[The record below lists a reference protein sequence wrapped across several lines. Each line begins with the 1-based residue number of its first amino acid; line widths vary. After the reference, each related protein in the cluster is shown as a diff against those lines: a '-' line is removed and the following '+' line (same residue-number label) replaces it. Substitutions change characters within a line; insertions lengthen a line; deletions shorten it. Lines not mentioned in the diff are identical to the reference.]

1 MILVC
6 NSKLINQFLHKK
18 NNSYLHWF
26 QGLGAIKSKAI
37 LFNLEVQGFMHFFHF
52 IPLRLRA
59 KYEWM
64 LTQSTNVDIN
74 DLVSCLEKKI

>member
-18 NNSYLHWF
+18 IIPTWF
-26 QGLGAIKSKAI
+26 QGLGDIKSKAI

-74 DLVSCLEKKI
+74 DLVSCLKKKI

>member
-6 NSKLINQFLHKK
+6 NGKLINQFLHKK
-18 NNSYLHWF
+18 KIIPTWF
-26 QGLGAIKSKAI
+26 QGLGDIKSKAI

-74 DLVSCLEKKI
+74 DLVSCLKKKI